1 MVRYPEG
8 DDMALLLV
16 FSLVTVAAICLMF
29 LVAILEQAYEETQHR
44 LDTKD
49 PRYVPVAELA
59 PPSYTAAISMQQ
71 ALSEARSVASLQ
83 QNVSP
88 QTPNPNQGPKK
99 FVGSRYM
106 DQEGRPSQR
115 RVDMAARKG
124 PAWMNSGLRH
134 G

>member
-1 MVRYPEG
+1 MV
-8 DDMALLLV
+8 LLLV
-16 FSLVTVAAICLMF
+16 FSLVTVAAICVMF

-59 PPSYTAAISMQQ
+59 PPAYTPAMSMHQ
-71 ALSEARSVASLQ
+71 ALAEARSVVGLQ
-83 QNVSP
+83 QTVYP

-99 FVGSRYM
+99 FVGSRYI

-115 RVDMAARKG
+115 RVDIPARKG